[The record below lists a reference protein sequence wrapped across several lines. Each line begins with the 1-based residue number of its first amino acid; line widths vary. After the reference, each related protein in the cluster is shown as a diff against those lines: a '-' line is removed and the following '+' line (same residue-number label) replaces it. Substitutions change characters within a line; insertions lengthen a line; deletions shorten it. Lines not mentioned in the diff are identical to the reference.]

1 MNYNLK
7 NYDFQ
12 PAYDLVA
19 ASQKILIVGHISP
32 DGDTLGSSLGL
43 SLGLKRLGKQTAV
56 VFQDAVPR
64 HLSFLPGAGEIL
76 RPDELA
82 AAGFADA
89 DLLILVDC
97 ATLERTGNG
106 WIDDYVPRLPLLIFD
121 HHALRDDIPS
131 VSLVDPHLA
140 ATAELIYW
148 FLQFCQ
154 VPLELDL
161 ARCLY
166 AAICTDTGGFRFT
179 NTKVHTLQIAAELL
193 AQGINMEEMRVQL
206 FESRSLGHIRMLGL
220 ALSGMQKTDDNKL
233 VWCSIDDATKER
245 YHALPEDVD
254 GIAGET
260 MQLEG
265 VKIGVFFDER
275 AEQGTVK
282 VSMRGRDGYNVGK
295 LAAEFGGGGHY
306 AASGCTIKG
315 SLAEV
320 QPRVLAAA
328 KRLLQETEA
337 RL

>member
-1 MNYNLK
+1 MK
-7 NYDFQ
+7 YDFQ
-12 PAYDLVA
+12 PACELLADKQNIV
-19 ASQKILIVGHISP
+19 IVGHVSP

-43 SLGLKRLGKQTAV
+43 ARGLKKLGRQVRV
-56 VFQDAVPR
+56 VFQDKVPR
-64 HLSFLPGAGEIL
+64 HLSFLPGAAEIL
-76 RPDELA
+76 TPEQLQSA
-82 AAGFADA
+82 NNQPP

-106 WIDDYVPRLPLLIFD
+106 WIEAYLPQTPLLIFD
-121 HHALRDDIPS
+121 HHALRDDIPA
-131 VSLVDPHLA
+131 VSLVDAHLA

-148 FLQFCQ
+148 FLQELK
-154 VPLELDL
+154 VPLDLDL

-166 AAICTDTGGFRFT
+166 TGICTDTGGFRFT

-193 AQGINMEEMRVQL
+193 TQGINMEEMRVQL
-206 FESRSLGHIRMLGL
+206 FESRSLGHLKMLGL
-220 ALSGMQKTDDNKL
+220 ALFNMQKTADNKL
-233 VWCSIDDATKER
+233 VWCSIDAETKQR
-245 YHALPEDVD
+245 YNALPEDIE

-265 VKIGVFFDER
+265 VKIGLFFDER
-275 AEQGTVK
+275 AEKGVVK

-306 AASGCTIKG
+306 AASGCTISG

-320 QPRVLAAA
+320 MPQVLKAAE
-328 KRLLQETEA
+328 RLLAETEA